1 MIVAGVES
9 RQLKRACPGPQLQ
22 DAVQKWGPGRGSVAL
37 FLTSTKDCVCIEC
50 VCECGGQR
58 STLAVVPQ
66 IPRESQAFCFLWRL
80 SAGIT
85 GTCQWITTQISVCLV
100 CWFFGTWGLSWFK
113 YVWPREWQC

>member
-1 MIVAGVES
+1 MGRVSGRAECGQEEGTGTSEGRWAWPGGAEMIVAGVES
-9 RQLKRACPGPQLQ
+9 GQLKRACPGPQLQ

-66 IPRESQAFCFLWRL
+66 IPRESQAFCFLWCL

-85 GTCQWITTQISVCLV
+85 GTCQ
-100 CWFFGTWGLSWFK
+100 
-113 YVWPREWQC
+113 